1 MTMKIISITNRES
14 KSGDYANRQMVIEV
28 DGQRATVTFSSR
40 SWNKGYRNSH
50 RKSRLSVYGK
60 DVESL
65 ADNFVN
71 RTRRPYKIYRD
82 AAKPFLEAL
91 DLPTK
96 GLVWSQY
103 AYCTCPCSPAFIMP
117 FSIERPYGINPG
129 IGYGTYKPK
138 SSYRVGIVDI
148 DIMIHES
155 LPTVDETIA
164 LDPARVEAIERV
176 LVGVA

>member
-1 MTMKIISITNRES
+1 MTMKIISITNNQS
-14 KSGDYANRQMVIEV
+14 KSGDYCNKQMVIDV
-28 DGQRATVTFSSR
+28 DGQKATVTFSNR
-40 SWNKGYRNSH
+40 SWDKGYRNRK
-50 RKSRLSVYGK
+50 RKSRLSVWGK
-60 DVESL
+60 DVETL

-71 RTRRPYKIYRD
+71 RTRRPYKIYRE

-91 DLPTK
+91 GLPTK

-117 FSIERPYGINPG
+117 EHVVRNFAIEPAHNYGGHPS
-129 IGYGTYKPK
+129 K
-138 SSYRVGIVDI
+138 SYHRSGIVDI
-148 DIMIHES
+148 SIMIHES

>member
-1 MTMKIISITNRES
+1 MTMKLISITYNQS
-14 KSGDYANRQMVIEV
+14 KSGDYCNKQQVIEV
-28 DGQRATVTFSSR
+28 DGQRATVTFSNR
-40 SWNKGYRNSH
+40 GWNVTYRNRK

-91 DLPTK
+91 GLPTK

-117 FSIERPYGINPG
+117 EHVVREFGIEPAHNYGGRP
-129 IGYGTYKPK
+129 
-138 SSYRVGIVDI
+138 SRSYLRKGIVDI
-148 DIMIHES
+148 SIMIHES